1 MKPVLDET
9 ILMRLEEL
17 SAMPPFN
24 QVMLGVGEPNAEQSR
39 ENELFLITITSVGSR
54 VIVGGTNKGGRRRER
69 RDRER
74 ERDSETIKVHVY
86 VH

>member
-54 VIVGGTNKGGRRRER
+54 VIVRGTNKGGRRRER

-74 ERDSETIKVHVY
+74 ERERQ
-86 VH
+86 

>member
-1 MKPVLDET
+1 
-9 ILMRLEEL
+9 MRLEGL

-54 VIVGGTNKGGRRRER
+54 VIVGGTNEGGRRRER

-74 ERDSETIKVHVY
+74 QRETETETVKQ
-86 VH
+86 